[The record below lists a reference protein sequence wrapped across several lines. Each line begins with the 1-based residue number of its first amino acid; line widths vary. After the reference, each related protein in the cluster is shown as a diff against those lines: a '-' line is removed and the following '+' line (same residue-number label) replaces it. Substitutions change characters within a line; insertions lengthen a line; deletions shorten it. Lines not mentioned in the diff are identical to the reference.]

1 MWQSLVRNWLLNQ
14 AKERLYEAAQQPA
27 QSRPQGSNATAPDDE
42 TSPPR
47 EPQICH
53 VGVVFA
59 LGIEAGGLADRLQGL
74 VATQGAGFTA
84 REGAAEGKRVV
95 LIESGAGQASA
106 EQATASLIAGHAPR
120 WIISAGFAGGLRD
133 EVKPGH
139 IVLADEIVDT
149 QGQRLQIDLRMPSGP
164 GLHVGRLL
172 TADRIVASA
181 AEKRSLGLQHSAL
194 AVDMESLAVAQVCRD
209 NRVRFL
215 AIRVISDAVDHELPA
230 DLDHLMNRKTLAGKI
245 GAATGAIVRRPSSV
259 KDLWQ
264 LKEDALVAS
273 ERLAKFLLGVIAQLD

>member
-27 QSRPQGSNATAPDDE
+27 QSRPQGSNSPAPDDE

-106 EQATASLIAGHAPR
+106 EQATAALIAGHAPR